1 MPTHYGPS
9 PSSYPSATS
18 IWCPYCEL
26 YHHPEGAC
34 AVPLNPRIAEHQDWM
49 ETNSRFAHACP
60 DLDQELPEGLA
71 PDDMEPIDPP
81 DELFDCSIYNEPP
94 DMINHPP
101 HYNQCGIEAI
111 DVIEAYAG
119 GNYHRGAAL
128 KYLLRADYKGSK
140 LEDLRKAIW
149 YIERE
154 IYRL

>member
-1 MPTHYGPS
+1 VAAVGCSDALVIENGKSHAVRKVDGYCYTHNRYCYKDKEQMGTIYGPR
-9 PSSYPSATS
+9 P
-18 IWCPYCEL
+18 
-26 YHHPEGAC
+26 G
-34 AVPLNPRIAEHQDWM
+34 PRFEY
-49 ETNSRFAHACP
+49 ACP
-60 DLDQELPEGLA
+60 DIDQGA
-71 PDDMEPIDPP
+71 DDSDMVFAEETP
-81 DELFDCSIYNEPP
+81 LS